1 MKSVLFLPSW
11 YPSRLDAFT
20 GDFIQRHAIALSLFL
35 PVHVV
40 FIVRD
45 KKKIV
50 TDSVKI
56 EEAKI
61 GNLTETIIY
70 YSCKNY
76 KLGIADRLMSMHK
89 FNLIYQDYFSKKIT
103 ENEKPTAVHVHVPY
117 KAGLIAL
124 WLKNRYNLEYNVTEH
139 WTGYDK
145 STKDNF
151 YSRPPSFR
159 YITRKILRN
168 AKYIVP
174 VSKDLAEKLNSIVPG
189 IMINI
194 IPNAVNEKLF
204 YIETKEPKT
213 FRFIHYVSSLKGQKN
228 TEGLIKVFSEL
239 KKIRQDWEC
248 IMYGP
253 ADQELSKLVITGG
266 LEKKIKFTGE
276 ISYAEVAK
284 IVRSA
289 SAFVSFSNYENQ
301 PCSILEALC
310 CGVPVIATNVGGIP
324 EIINSQNGILIEPKN
339 ELQLFHAV
347 ERIME
352 EYKNYNRQAIAEDSK
367 NKFSFSAVGKQLSL
381 LYTSY
386 FK

>member
-20 GDFIQRHAIALSLFL
+20 GDFIQRHAIALSQFI

-45 KKKIV
+45 KKRIV
-50 TDSVKI
+50 TNSVKI
-56 EEAKI
+56 EETKI

-76 KLGIADRLMSMHK
+76 KMGIADRLMSMRK
-89 FNLIYQDYFSKKIT
+89 FKLIYQDYFSKKINK
-103 ENEKPTAVHVHVPY
+103 NEKSTSVHVHVPY

-124 WLKNRYNLEYNVTEH
+124 WLKNRYRLEYNVTEH

-151 YSRPPSFR
+151 YSRPTSFR
-159 YITRKILRN
+159 YVTKKILRN

-174 VSKDLAEKLNSIVPG
+174 VSKDLAEKLTSIVPG
-189 IMINI
+189 IRINV

-204 YIETKEPKT
+204 FFETKEPQP
-213 FRFIHYVSSLKGQKN
+213 FRFIHYVSSIKGQKN
-228 TEGLIKVFSEL
+228 TEGLIKVFSGL

-248 IMYGP
+248 IMYGS
-253 ADQELSKLVITGG
+253 ADQELSNLIITAG
-266 LEKKIKFTGE
+266 LEEKIKFTGE
-276 ISYAEVAK
+276 ISYAEVAE

-310 CGVPVIATNVGGIP
+310 CGVPVIATKVGGIP
-324 EIINSQNGILIEPKN
+324 EVINSQNGIIIDPLN
-339 ELQLFHAV
+339 ESQLLQA
-347 ERIME
+347 ME
-352 EYKNYNRQAIAEDSK
+352 MMMDNFKKFDLESIAK
-367 NKFSFSAVGKQLSL
+367 GAKMKFSYNAVGRQLCL
-381 LYTSY
+381 LYQP
-386 FK
+386 

>member
-20 GDFIQRHAIALSLFL
+20 GDFIQRHAIALSLFI

-45 KKKIV
+45 KKRII

-56 EEAKI
+56 EETQI

-70 YSCKNY
+70 YTCKDY
-76 KLGIADRLMSMHK
+76 KMGIADRFMSMHK
-89 FNLIYQDYFSKKIT
+89 FKLIYQDYFSKKIT
-103 ENEKPTAVHVHVPY
+103 ENEKPISVHVHVPY

-124 WLKNRYNLEYNVTEH
+124 WLKNKYNMEYNVTEH
-139 WTGYDK
+139 WTGYDR

-159 YITRKILRN
+159 YITKKILRN
-168 AKYIVP
+168 ATYIVP

-189 IMINI
+189 IRINV
-194 IPNAVNEKLF
+194 IPNTVNEKLF
-204 YIETKEPKT
+204 YFETKELKV
-213 FRFIHYVSSLKGQKN
+213 FKFIHYVSSLKGQKN

-239 KKIRQDWEC
+239 KKVRQDWEC

-253 ADQELSKLVITGG
+253 TDQELSKIVITAG
-266 LEKKIKFTGE
+266 LEEKIKFTGE
-276 ISYAEVAK
+276 ISYAKVAEV
-284 IVRSA
+284 VRSA
-289 SAFVSFSNYENQ
+289 SVFVSFSNYENQ

-310 CGVPVIATNVGGIP
+310 CGVPVIATKVGGIP
-324 EIINSQNGILIEPKN
+324 EVINSQNGIIIDPLNESQLLHAMEMMMNNFKN
-339 ELQLFHAV
+339 FDLESIA
-347 ERIME
+347 
-352 EYKNYNRQAIAEDSK
+352 KNAKR
-367 NKFSFSAVGKQLSL
+367 KFSYEAVGSQLNL
-381 LYTSY
+381 LYQS
-386 FK
+386 